1 MLEKQR
7 NTLIKKAFE
16 SAKIIAPGTEL
27 TALEIDDAAYTLNCM
42 LQGWSNEGFRLFN
55 MKTGYMPL
63 LSKKNEYKLSTEAY
77 SDFGSAEL
85 VSVENIGGT
94 EVKVNSILNM
104 SATQSVFFLNNTL
117 SEKNKIKDIDFN
129 AGVLFLEK
137 PINIPVYAN
146 DDVFFGNVNV
156 AKTEVKQY
164 ASGFS
169 SVSLTEYTT
178 LPIVGDAM
186 FINFA
191 GTWVEV
197 TVSSVD
203 VSTNSV
209 YFLPEF
215 GAGKVTKPHVVFGT
229 SIGRTSLKE
238 NYDVLPRKLNLS
250 TLGFDPVS
258 LSIKTKDNMDEAID
272 IEAIEGST
280 VVLKRPVSQSVL
292 ELLGKEFVSGSKVFP
307 STQQLKWNQIPSDII
322 SEFIDWGTITEVPAS
337 QKSDWGYIQDIVT
350 NSMDFKSLTGTAKI
364 LSFAKSGNDI
374 YVSVESDGKGFLL
387 HKDVSGQWTAID
399 EGNATK
405 LFVFNGVVY
414 AYNMSGGLFS
424 ITDDTLINEYSGF
437 DVEFVVKK
445 DDTYYLVS
453 GSNGG
458 INKMVVTTRDFLVFG
473 TPYTVPAY
481 VDFSNFVEFKSKA
494 YCGYK
499 KTFVSSDMKSFCELD
514 DIYSENRIVV
524 GATLQNFNAGS
535 ICSYSTDGVTFYP
548 MPLGATNVSASA
560 NVKGCT
566 FVAVYGKMGAEGIV
580 STQVFSANEFGD
592 MWRPQIVVAGKVT
605 DMYESNNVLYI
616 VSDIEVVSLDIST
629 NIKAESTD
637 VYLYGD
643 QIGRP
648 QEVMN
653 VVKYS
658 LNSGIQ
664 LSMEALALKDYS
676 QLPHVNADGEPVSYC
691 FFRDAKDGKMMI
703 WGTPKQFGE
712 YLKFTYVEPI
722 ALLEDAR
729 AIPDIPDEYVGV
741 VIDGL
746 AAELA
751 HEYALP
757 ADKVQL
763 LIAKAQES
771 KQTALMHDNEDVS
784 YFFEPNRRGL

>member
-27 TALEIDDAAYTLNCM
+27 TALEINDAAYTLNCM

-77 SDFGSAEL
+77 SEFGSAEL
-85 VSVENIGGT
+85 ISVENIGGT
-94 EVKVNSILNM
+94 EVKVDSILNM
-104 SATQSVFFLNNTL
+104 STTQSVFFLNNTL

-129 AGVLFLEK
+129 ASVLFLEK
-137 PINIPVYAN
+137 PINIPVYAG

-169 SVSLTEYTT
+169 SVSLIEYAT
-178 LPIVGDAM
+178 LPVVGDAM

-238 NYDVLPRKLNLS
+238 NYDVLPRKLNLN

-258 LSIKTKDNMDEAID
+258 LSIKTKDSMDEAID

-292 ELLGKEFVSGSKVFP
+292 ELLGKEFVSGDKVFP
-307 STQQLKWNQIPSDII
+307 SAQQLKWNQIPSDII

-387 HKDVSGQWTAID
+387 HKDVSGQWAAID
-399 EGNATK
+399 EDNATK

-424 ITDDTLINEYSGF
+424 ITDDTLINEYPGF

-445 DDTYYLVS
+445 DDVYYLVS
-453 GSNGG
+453 KTDDNGRKK
-458 INKMVVTTRDFLVFG
+458 IVTTKDFLVFEQ
-473 TPYTVPAY
+473 PYTVPGS
-481 VDFSNFVEFKSKA
+481 VDFSNYVEFKGKI
-494 YCGYK
+494 YCGHK
-499 KTFVSSDMKSFCELD
+499 KTFVSADMKSFS
-514 DIYSENRIVV
+514 DIGVYAENRAVI
-524 GATLQNFNAGS
+524 GNTLQNFNTDS
-535 ICSYSTDGVTFYP
+535 VCSYSNDGVTFYP
-548 MPLGATNVSASA
+548 MPLAATNVSASVNTKDCA
-560 NVKGCT
+560 
-566 FVAVYGKMGAEGIV
+566 FVAVYGKIGTEGIV
-580 STQVFSANEFGD
+580 GSQVFSANDFGD
-592 MWRPQIVVAGKVT
+592 AWTPQISVSGKVS
-605 DMYESNNVLYI
+605 DMYESNGVLYI
-616 VSDIEVVSLDIST
+616 VSDTEVASMDISA
-629 NIKAESTD
+629 NIKAES
-637 VYLYGD
+637 VEAYLYGSP
-643 QIGRP
+643 IGRP

-653 VVKYS
+653 VVKYG
-658 LNSGIQ
+658 LKSGIQ
-664 LSMEALALKDYS
+664 MSMEALALKDYS
-676 QLPHVNADGEPVSYC
+676 QLPHANADGEPVSYC

-757 ADKVQL
+757 TDKTQA

-771 KQTALMHDNEDVS
+771 KQVALMNDNENVS